1 MIFNIDYEIASLVF
15 ALVFIVTMI
24 SKRDYDEYSRKA
36 FMTYFVLG
44 VIDVILDIVTSYTDS
59 FPDRYPMVL
68 DYTLNTMFLIMQAV
82 IPTFLIHY
90 VYMKAS
96 MVEDVS
102 KELFIGLTAPAA
114 MTTLILLTNGFTHAV
129 FYFEDGEYYHG
140 PIYMIVYG
148 SAIFYFFAS
157 IALTF
162 FLRDILGKRQCQLNV
177 IITLTAFV
185 PVGIQM
191 LLQTVLL
198 TGLAVMLFI
207 FLMYFTN
214 ESQMVYE
221 DTVTD
226 ALNRNAFLKH
236 INDSFRKK
244 RDENL
249 FVIALDNFKI
259 VNEVVGIDGG
269 NEIMIML
276 VDNLQEEYGVRNVF
290 RWGGDVFIVTVPVE
304 RESSRDAEIIRRI
317 IQMPYFVKSSM
328 LELGA
333 CICLLDTSD
342 MDKDKIAWTIEFA
355 VGKVKNKG
363 KGSYVVIDKSI
374 EQDIRRSVAIE
385 QAIHNSIMNGSF
397 EVHYQPI
404 YDTAHKKI
412 HSMEALARLNVPE
425 FGYVSPEEFIRV
437 AEKNGTIFQIG
448 ILVIEEVCKFIKEY
462 DLKKYGIEFVEI
474 NLSVVQCM
482 KEHINTDITE
492 AIDKYGIPHD
502 MINLE
507 ITESAAGDSEEKLI
521 RTMAQL
527 ALSDFTFSLDDY
539 GSGYSNINYIVDL
552 PFSIVKIDKYVVWAA
567 LKDASSR
574 KILENTVK
582 MFKDVHLQI
591 VAEGVE
597 DLDMANI
604 LIDMGV
610 DYLQGY
616 YYSKPVPKDKFV
628 DFIREK
634 SYEKIS

>member
-1 MIFNIDYEIASLVF
+1 
-15 ALVFIVTMI
+15 
-24 SKRDYDEYSRKA
+24 
-36 FMTYFVLG
+36 
-44 VIDVILDIVTSYTDS
+44 
-59 FPDRYPMVL
+59 
-68 DYTLNTMFLIMQAV
+68 
-82 IPTFLIHY
+82 
-90 VYMKAS
+90 
-96 MVEDVS
+96 
-102 KELFIGLTAPAA
+102 
-114 MTTLILLTNGFTHAV
+114 
-129 FYFEDGEYYHG
+129 
-140 PIYMIVYG
+140 
-148 SAIFYFFAS
+148 
-157 IALTF
+157 
-162 FLRDILGKRQCQLNV
+162 
-177 IITLTAFV
+177 
-185 PVGIQM
+185 
-191 LLQTVLL
+191 
-198 TGLAVMLFI
+198 
-207 FLMYFTN
+207 MYFTN

-290 RWGGDVFIVTVPVE
+290 RWGGDVFIVTVPAE

-385 QAIHNSIMNGSF
+385 QAIHNSIMSGTF

-492 AIDKYGIPHD
+492 TIDRYGIPHD

-507 ITESAAGDSEEKLI
+507 ITESAAGDYEEKLI

-539 GSGYSNINYIVDL
+539 GSGYSNLHRVMSFPYKVI
-552 PFSIVKIDKYVVWAA
+552 KIDKSLTDEAED
-567 LKDASSR
+567 LEKR
-574 KILENTVK
+574 RILEEAI
-582 MFKDVHLQI
+582 HLIKSMGAHI
-591 VAEGVE
+591 VVEGVE
-597 DLDMANI
+597 SKEISDWFEE
-604 LIDMGV
+604 
-610 DYLQGY
+610 QGCDFIQGFY
-616 YYSKPVPKDKFV
+616 YARPMNEEEYV
-628 DFIREK
+628 DFMK
-634 SYEKIS
+634 SLPDDEHLPCNDVPGDRTVPEEDELNIKIKAEI

>member
-1 MIFNIDYEIASLVF
+1 MIFNIDFEIASLVF

-148 SAIFYFFAS
+148 SAIFYLFAS

-249 FVIALDNFKI
+249 FVIALAK
-259 VNEVVGIDGG
+259 
-269 NEIMIML
+269 
-276 VDNLQEEYGVRNVF
+276 
-290 RWGGDVFIVTVPVE
+290 
-304 RESSRDAEIIRRI
+304 
-317 IQMPYFVKSSM
+317 
-328 LELGA
+328 
-333 CICLLDTSD
+333 
-342 MDKDKIAWTIEFA
+342 
-355 VGKVKNKG
+355 
-363 KGSYVVIDKSI
+363 
-374 EQDIRRSVAIE
+374 
-385 QAIHNSIMNGSF
+385 
-397 EVHYQPI
+397 
-404 YDTAHKKI
+404 
-412 HSMEALARLNVPE
+412 
-425 FGYVSPEEFIRV
+425 
-437 AEKNGTIFQIG
+437 
-448 ILVIEEVCKFIKEY
+448 
-462 DLKKYGIEFVEI
+462 
-474 NLSVVQCM
+474 
-482 KEHINTDITE
+482 
-492 AIDKYGIPHD
+492 
-502 MINLE
+502 
-507 ITESAAGDSEEKLI
+507 
-521 RTMAQL
+521 
-527 ALSDFTFSLDDY
+527 
-539 GSGYSNINYIVDL
+539 
-552 PFSIVKIDKYVVWAA
+552 
-567 LKDASSR
+567 
-574 KILENTVK
+574 
-582 MFKDVHLQI
+582 
-591 VAEGVE
+591 
-597 DLDMANI
+597 
-604 LIDMGV
+604 
-610 DYLQGY
+610 
-616 YYSKPVPKDKFV
+616 
-628 DFIREK
+628 
-634 SYEKIS
+634 

>member
-1 MIFNIDYEIASLVF
+1 
-15 ALVFIVTMI
+15 
-24 SKRDYDEYSRKA
+24 
-36 FMTYFVLG
+36 
-44 VIDVILDIVTSYTDS
+44 
-59 FPDRYPMVL
+59 
-68 DYTLNTMFLIMQAV
+68 
-82 IPTFLIHY
+82 
-90 VYMKAS
+90 
-96 MVEDVS
+96 
-102 KELFIGLTAPAA
+102 
-114 MTTLILLTNGFTHAV
+114 
-129 FYFEDGEYYHG
+129 
-140 PIYMIVYG
+140 
-148 SAIFYFFAS
+148 
-157 IALTF
+157 
-162 FLRDILGKRQCQLNV
+162 
-177 IITLTAFV
+177 LTAFV

-290 RWGGDVFIVTVPVE
+290 RWGGDVFIVTVPAE

-385 QAIHNSIMNGSF
+385 QAIHNSIMSGTF

-567 LKDASSR
+567 MKDASSR